1 MKISHLP
8 TYVFNYEVKN
18 AGEKNEDNINY
29 KNIVL
34 INSKQT
40 SAKQL
45 AEL

>member
-8 TYVFNYEVKN
+8 TYVLTTRSKRQVK
-18 AGEKNEDNINY
+18 KEDNINY